1 MNRRTTTSRR
11 TRARRPARAT
21 RRTAPWTTSC
31 SWRSSTRSACCP
43 PKCTPPSNPSR
54 PRKCTS
60 TQVRHSGNLHH
71 GQWLVVHTTS
81 NCCNTHSLWICR
93 GPLWIRE
100 GGVGPERLAAHE
112 EGVGRGPPGGVQGV
126 QPHHHQGIGEAAQR
140 PRRRPNPTGADY
152 KQLPLVLVFPCS

>member
-81 NCCNTHSLWICR
+81 NCCNGSISENKKTSGYEFALNGFHFELSSNYGLSRENKKTTLTSLYPTNMTYEIDSCAKIKKEISYQD
-93 GPLWIRE
+93 PKIFINLNRE
-100 GGVGPERLAAHE
+100 YR
-112 EGVGRGPPGGVQGV
+112 
-126 QPHHHQGIGEAAQR
+126 
-140 PRRRPNPTGADY
+140 
-152 KQLPLVLVFPCS
+152 K